1 MPRIAFI
8 CWCRNSIL
16 NQLENLDSTV
26 VLVCICVCF
35 GGAVTVPALAMDTVF
50 QTQS

>member
-8 CWCRNSIL
+8 CWCRSRASVIIE
-16 NQLENLDSTV
+16 QKSGFTV

-35 GGAVTVPALAMDTVF
+35 GGTVTVPTLDMDTVF
-50 QTQS
+50 